1 MNWELVLTAVLVG
14 IGWFWWDGLNKRELA
29 IRAAR
34 IVSQKAGVQLLDET
48 VALKRLWLVRDES
61 QRVRIQRQFV
71 FEYSDTGD
79 NRLPGYVYLMG
90 DRVVDANLI
99 IPASEESANG

>member
-1 MNWELVLTAVLVG
+1 MNWELALTAVLVG

-48 VALKRLWLVRDES
+48 VALKRLWLVRDEN

-90 DRVVDANLI
+90 DRVVDTNLI